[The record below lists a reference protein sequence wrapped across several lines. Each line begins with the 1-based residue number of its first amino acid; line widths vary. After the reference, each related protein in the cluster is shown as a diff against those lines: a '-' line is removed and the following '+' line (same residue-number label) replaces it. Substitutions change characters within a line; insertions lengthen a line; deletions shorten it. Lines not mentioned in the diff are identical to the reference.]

1 MAGKVL
7 HPGIAHQRKKNMR
20 NKKPLLLSALFFLAL
35 LVFYFMVRFS
45 GTWLVSYDE
54 LQHTPWLLVLDGQG
68 PDMERTDYA
77 LRLLDSGLTDT
88 ILVSGRRTFKN
99 FNNADFYRR
108 EMLLQGNYNPEQI
121 LVFHHDD
128 ASTLEEAKSIIP
140 ALIDRGVDS
149 LTIITAPLASARA
162 LHIFRHLAGEDIS
175 YIQAANDF
183 DFIHADNWMTHR
195 EGKALWITQILGRL
209 YTFWELWGQ
218 NPLTSDPATSY
229 RLGTQPA
236 SIPVTPQPTIAISD
250 TAELPGQAADT
261 VLSDDMDAESGVDSL
276 GEAADQ
282 GDESADKNSE
292 GASSIDADSVKTSVA
307 KSEQDRAKDKA
318 DTTKKNQGE

>member
-45 GTWLVSYDE
+45 GSWLVSYDE
-54 LQHTPWLLVLDGQG
+54 LQHTPWVLVLDGQG

-88 ILVSGRRTFKN
+88 ILVSGRRTFKS

-128 ASTLEEAKSIIP
+128 ASTLEEAKSILP
-140 ALIDRGVDS
+140 ALINRGVDS

-162 LHIFRHLAGEDIS
+162 LHIFRHLAGEEIA
-175 YIQAANDF
+175 YIQAATDF

-218 NPLTSDPATSY
+218 NPLTSDPSSEY

-236 SIPVTPQPTIAISD
+236 SVPVTPQPTITISD
-250 TAELPGQAADT
+250 TAELPDQAADT
-261 VLSDDMDAESGVDSL
+261 LQTEDSESADTVLTDDMDAENSADSL
-276 GEAADQ
+276 SEGSGDTEPDSDGDTESSADA
-282 GDESADKNSE
+282 ESADGE
-292 GASSIDADSVKTSVA
+292 DS
-307 KSEQDRAKDKA
+307 
-318 DTTKKNQGE
+318 DTKNQQGE